1 MFAQNTVLEEKKLL
15 SFDALESETALEL
28 PSRET
33 LQLVNVIIAG
43 NTIQVPISVAANIC
57 GVAVNVLAVA
67 LAQNQ
72 QVTCRANAVS
82 VARA

>member
-1 MFAQNTVLEEKKLL
+1 MLSEKSVVSLDVLER
-15 SFDALESETALEL
+15 ETALEL

-33 LQLVNVIIAG
+33 LQLVNVVIAG

-67 LAQNQ
+67 LAQQGSFNRCNA
-72 QVTCRANAVS
+72 TAVS

>member
-1 MFAQNTVLEEKKLL
+1 MLSEKKVVSL
-15 SFDALESETALEL
+15 DVLESETALEL

-33 LQLVNVIIAG
+33 LQLVNVVVAG

-57 GVAVNVLAVA
+57 GVAVNVLATA
-67 LAQNQ
+67 LAQQGSFNN
-72 QVTCRANAVS
+72 CSAAGVS

>member
-1 MFAQNTVLEEKKLL
+1 MLSEKTLVSLDVLER
-15 SFDALESETALEL
+15 ETALEL

-33 LQLVNVIIAG
+33 LQLVNVVIAG
-43 NTIQVPISVAANIC
+43 NTIQVPIAVAAGIC

-67 LAQNQ
+67 LAQGNNFNCPA
-72 QVTCRANAVS
+72 TAVS